1 MSSSSLLLISVTKS
15 HTARSHS
22 TISICLTHQN
32 TLHNL
37 LWSFTYAYGH
47 VICYVYKST
56 FNMADLCTAGMS
68 SVRLPATLPYYVYNA
83 TITIA
88 DQRIM
93 FTPYSQ
99 SHGIHV
105 GFFMFSWS
113 TADEAELRW
122 EVEFHGFQSSE
133 SQAEYSPFY
142 FHISPLKCRRWMIL
156 NMKK

>member
-1 MSSSSLLLISVTKS
+1 MSSPSLLLKCCEIT
-15 HTARSHS
+15 HRTLAQY
-22 TISICLTHQN
+22 ISICLTHQN

-37 LWSFTYAYGH
+37 LWSFTYAYGP